1 MRRVYTVILLLI
13 FVLAL
18 SGCGQKEMVTS
29 TFKLSLDSREATV
42 TLTYPKE
49 GFSSFWMNDLRKDD
63 AQKEKLDKY
72 RRTIAS
78 DFSSVVVGPKYS
90 IVVTHMQRD
99 TDIKSIIEGAAKNG
113 YKEVTYGGVKGYAYN
128 ANDYASYST
137 AYPTIYL
144 PYADSKDETHKKNVV
159 IVVISN
165 ESLELEYKYK
175 KKEIGK
181 DDPALKKAAE
191 ATGKL
196 LEDKELQEILKSMKV
211 NIPEKK

>member
-13 FVLAL
+13 FVVAL
-18 SGCGQKEMVTS
+18 SGCGQKEMVTP
-29 TFKLSLDSREATV
+29 TFEISPDSRDATV
-42 TLTYPKE
+42 TLTHPKE
-49 GFSSFWMNDLRKDD
+49 GFSSFLMIDLFKDN
-63 AQKEKLDKY
+63 AQKEKRDKY

-78 DFSSVVVGPKYS
+78 NFSSVVVGPKYS
-90 IVVTHMQRD
+90 IVVAHLHCY
-99 TDIKSIIEGAAKNG
+99 TDIKSIVEGAAKNG

-128 ANDYASYST
+128 ANNSSYST

-165 ESLELEYKYK
+165 ESLELEYKYT

-196 LEDKELQEILKSMKV
+196 LEDKEVQEILKSMKV